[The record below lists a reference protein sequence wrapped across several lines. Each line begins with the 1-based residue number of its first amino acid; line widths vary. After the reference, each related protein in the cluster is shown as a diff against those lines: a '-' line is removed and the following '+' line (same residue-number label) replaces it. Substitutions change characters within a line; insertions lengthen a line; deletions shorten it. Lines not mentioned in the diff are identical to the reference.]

1 MKTLLRTVSLIAVL
15 CVCTACFTTLALTA
29 VALSNLTPGE
39 KVTISGVTAGQI
51 PSQPLAA
58 FFEADGGGT
67 ICIVYDFVCYKDGQK
82 IKDKF
87 VRGGVYEYKDAN
99 GTVRYAP
106 IFIQAKQFKNLW
118 PVAAQLDV
126 NSVEESTQPQV
137 YI

>member
-1 MKTLLRTVSLIAVL
+1 MRLHGL
-15 CVCTACFTTLALTA
+15 FYH
-29 VALSNLTPGE
+29 PGPNGGGP
-39 KVTISGVTAGQI
+39 KQSYSRGKGQI

-67 ICIVYDFVCYKDGQK
+67 ICIVYDFVRYKDGQK